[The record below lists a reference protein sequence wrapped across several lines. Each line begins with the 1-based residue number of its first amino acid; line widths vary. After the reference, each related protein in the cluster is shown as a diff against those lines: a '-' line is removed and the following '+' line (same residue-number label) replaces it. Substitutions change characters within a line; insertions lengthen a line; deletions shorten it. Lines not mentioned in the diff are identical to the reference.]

1 MKQMKR
7 GSILLLLA
15 PVCYL
20 AVSVFVVLWVCGNG
34 TYPSGSDTM
43 YHVYRGSFVY
53 RSVLEGCWWPSY
65 DPMWYNGVELLRYWA
80 PLPAYFMALCQALAG
95 GEALNG
101 YLIFVGMVCF
111 LGALPWLY
119 IGFQTGRPWLG
130 AAVGVLWFFM
140 PNNLCALFLEGN
152 LARSLSMVFLPL
164 FFYFCGSYLERPRR
178 THLLGTALSFA
189 LITLCH
195 LGYGGMVALGAL
207 LYFLLHRIIVRR
219 RGVVLPLIGAMGAGF
234 LLLGVWVC
242 PSLVG
247 GMTSMENSEVMEGFF
262 QSLWI
267 SLNPLERYASDNGNF
282 YFGLAAFLLA
292 ALGVLLSR
300 REDMPAFW
308 TALLICL
315 ATSSSMYPVLKI
327 LPGSRYLWMLRFISI
342 ALCLILYGFLRWNTL
357 RRPLAFL
364 LLLLLCLDVV
374 PSLGL
379 VRGVQSGELVEERLN
394 KAQEET
400 LIAAAQEI
408 TEQRMALM
416 DLSRLS
422 ATGAWLVSAWN
433 NPVPATFGAGWEASA
448 TASNIVQLNRA
459 LENGQYY
466 YLFDRCKE
474 LGNDTVLVRLSSMW
488 QEEDGEAWLDRAA
501 AAVGYRL
508 ADFNG
513 GYRLYHLDVSGN
525 WGTVTDYRYLG
536 IGAGAAATALG
547 FPAMEEAESTNLND
561 YTFEELSRYSMILLS
576 SFTYDDQQAAED
588 LVLRLSKSG
597 VRVVIAA
604 DGIPENHKTHNQSFL
619 GVVCNPISF
628 SNGYPELDTVDG
640 LLNTDL
646 FPPGHTDWDCVYLE
660 GLDQCWGTVLDDGLE
675 LDFYGTVKNDNLIV
689 VGLNLTYFFSLTKD
703 PVVERLLSH
712 AMELPPDLLPQREIV
727 PLKVEI
733 AGRRI
738 TVDSPRPGVSTTLAY
753 HENFESGRAV
763 SSRNHLT
770 VVGEGVTTI
779 TLRYP
784 YLKEGAAVSA
794 AGALLLVLLLWRKRG
809 DDAWKTEEKTEPEQ
823 TDRPGSA
830 S

>member
-1 MKQMKR
+1 MKR

-20 AVSVFVVLWVCGNG
+20 VVSVFVVLWVCGNG

-101 YLIFVGMVCF
+101 YLIFVGMACF

-267 SLNPLERYASDNGNF
+267 SLNPLERYASDNGNS

-315 ATSSSMYPVLKI
+315 ATSSSVYPVLKV

-488 QEEDGEAWLDRAA
+488 QEEDGEARLDRAA

-547 FPAMEEAESTNLND
+547 FPAMEEAESANLND
-561 YTFEELSRYSMILLS
+561 YTFEELGQFSAVLGKPGQRGRYMGSPS
-576 SFTYDDQQAAED
+576 GPAA
-588 LVLRLSKSG
+588 
-597 VRVVIAA
+597 
-604 DGIPENHKTHNQSFL
+604 
-619 GVVCNPISF
+619 IS
-628 SNGYPELDTVDG
+628 
-640 LLNTDL
+640 
-646 FPPGHTDWDCVYLE
+646 C
-660 GLDQCWGTVLDDGLE
+660 
-675 LDFYGTVKNDNLIV
+675 
-689 VGLNLTYFFSLTKD
+689 
-703 PVVERLLSH
+703 
-712 AMELPPDLLPQREIV
+712 
-727 PLKVEI
+727 PL
-733 AGRRI
+733 
-738 TVDSPRPGVSTTLAY
+738 
-753 HENFESGRAV
+753 
-763 SSRNHLT
+763 
-770 VVGEGVTTI
+770 
-779 TLRYP
+779 
-784 YLKEGAAVSA
+784 
-794 AGALLLVLLLWRKRG
+794 
-809 DDAWKTEEKTEPEQ
+809 
-823 TDRPGSA
+823 
-830 S
+830 